1 MKFLAICVKKLYDEN
16 KKPNTHSNI
25 EEGVHMDY
33 KERVIEILQ
42 KIHSEESL
50 KKIYRF
56 IKYIYIHGK

>member
-1 MKFLAICVKKLYDEN
+1 MKFLAIHFKKLYDEN
-16 KKPNTHSNI
+16 KKTNIHSDT

-50 KKIYRF
+50 KESVSSF
-56 IKYIYIHGK
+56 V

>member
-1 MKFLAICVKKLYDEN
+1 MKFLAIHFKKLYDEN
-16 KKPNTHSNI
+16 KKTNIHSNT

-50 KKIYRF
+50 KRIYRF
-56 IKYIYIHGK
+56 IKYLYIHGK